1 MAIRANPLPGAFLFF
16 WLFLTFGVSR
26 PRNARA
32 RAARRGKTSKQKLP
46 KNDLILGPNQGK
58 RGVGFNGSKNVVG
71 LILLR

>member
-16 WLFLTFGVSR
+16 WLFLTFEVSR
-26 PRNARA
+26 TANA
-32 RAARRGKTSKQKLP
+32 RAARRGQTSKQKVP

-58 RGVGFNGSKNVVG
+58 RGVGFNGPKNVVG